1 MKNIL
6 AVCCIASLSC
16 ATGLRAGEDVKVT
29 QKPEK
34 DVSLF
39 GVSWQCPA
47 ATAIGCGSHAKPIL
61 LQLERDPSVREAW
74 LNRQGTMVAV
84 VWNPDA
90 KKKARRE
97 VEKTLKEQQAA
108 KVSGGKEVKALAEF
122 NSGKGWYRGA
132 EVDRLSEEEAGV
144 IAARWV
150 RRLEAKTTLA
160 KQKAEGLEA
169 ALTDAL
175 KKCLTGKMAV
185 PEGAEERGVE
195 LRQGAGPFLD
205 EAQLKILGE
214 AAGCGMRAM
223 PNEE

>member
-1 MKNIL
+1 MNKIL
-6 AVCCIASLSC
+6 AMCCIGSFSW
-16 ATGLRAGEDVKVT
+16 TPGLQAGEHVGVT
-29 QKPEK
+29 QKTQKE
-34 DVSLF
+34 VSLF
-39 GVSWQCPA
+39 EVPWQCPA
-47 ATAIGCGSHAKPIL
+47 APAIGCGSHAKPIL
-61 LQLERDPSVREAW
+61 LQLERDSSVSEAW

-84 VWNPDA
+84 VWIPQA

-97 VEKTLKEQQAA
+97 VEKALKDQNAS
-108 KVSGGKEVKALAEF
+108 KLSGSKQTEALAEF

-150 RRLEAKTTLA
+150 RRLQAKTTVP
-160 KQKAEGLEA
+160 KDKADGLQA

-175 KKCLTGKMAV
+175 KKALTGKIAV
-185 PEGAEERGVE
+185 PEGAEQRAVE
-195 LRQGAGPFLD
+195 LRRVAGPYLD
-205 EAQLKILGE
+205 EGQLKILGD

>member
-1 MKNIL
+1 
-6 AVCCIASLSC
+6 
-16 ATGLRAGEDVKVT
+16 
-29 QKPEK
+29 
-34 DVSLF
+34 
-39 GVSWQCPA
+39 
-47 ATAIGCGSHAKPIL
+47 L

-97 VEKTLKEQQAA
+97 VEKTLKEQKAA
-108 KVSGGKEVKALAEF
+108 KVSGGKEAKALAEF

-150 RRLEAKTTLA
+150 RRLQAKTTLA
-160 KQKAEGLEA
+160 KEKAEGLED

-195 LRQGAGPFLD
+195 LRRVAGPFLD

>member
-1 MKNIL
+1 MKMIL
-6 AVCCIASLSC
+6 AVCCISFLSW
-16 ATGLRAGEDVKVT
+16 ANGSQAGEDVNVT
-29 QKPEK
+29 QATGK
-34 DVSLF
+34 DVSVF
-39 GVSWQCPA
+39 EVPWQCPA
-47 ATAIGCGSHAKPIL
+47 APAIGCGSHAKPIL

-97 VEKTLKEQQAA
+97 VEKTLKEQKAS
-108 KVSGGKEVKALAEF
+108 KVSGGKAEKALAGF

-132 EVDRLSEEEAGV
+132 EVDRLSEEEAGI

-150 RRLEAKTTLA
+150 RRVQAKTTLA
-160 KQKAEGLEA
+160 KEKAEGLEA
-169 ALTDAL
+169 ALTAEL
-175 KKCLTGKMAV
+175 KQCLTGKMAV
-185 PEGAEERGVE
+185 PEGSEKRGVE
-195 LRQGAGPFLD
+195 LSRVAGPFLD
-205 EAQLKILGE
+205 ETQLKILGE